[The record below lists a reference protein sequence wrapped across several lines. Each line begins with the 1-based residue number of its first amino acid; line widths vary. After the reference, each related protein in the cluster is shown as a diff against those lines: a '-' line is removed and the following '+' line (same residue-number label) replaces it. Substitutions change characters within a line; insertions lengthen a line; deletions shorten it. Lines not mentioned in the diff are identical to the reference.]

1 MNGDNKSK
9 TFLLFIM
16 IANIFIVSVGATFAY
31 FAATTES
38 DENVI
43 NLEAA
48 YFELGLEEDTS
59 LIKNQVIPSAEIYVD
74 RGTIYRI
81 DENKDFIKPYEKNGE
96 LITKNTVCVD
106 DNLNEICSIYTFTI
120 LNPMTDYD
128 LPVYVT
134 IKPSINTFGN
144 LNFKVVDE
152 DKNVIMWKTPMKHP
166 GQTDDRLHVPLNNF
180 KTLPKA
186 TEDPDTGEVIPSEAT
201 YSIILWIDETGTNQT
216 DSDSGKMFAG
226 TINIM
231 SGSENGTGIT
241 GVFSVVGTE

>member
-1 MNGDNKSK
+1 MNDTKSK
-9 TFLLFIM
+9 KFLLFII

-38 DENVI
+38 NEDAV

-48 YFELGLEEDTS
+48 FFELGLEEDTS
-59 LIKNQVIPSAEIYVD
+59 LIKTKVIPSKEIYVD

-81 DENKDFIKPYEKNGE
+81 DSDKEFIRPYEKNGE
-96 LITKNTVCVD
+96 IISKNTVCID

-134 IKPSINTFGN
+134 IRPNINTFGN
-144 LNFKVVDE
+144 LAFKVVDA
-152 DKNVIMWKTPMKHP
+152 DKNVIMEKTLMKQP
-166 GQTDDRLHVPLNNF
+166 GQTDDRLAVPLKNF

-186 TEDPDTGEVIPSEAT
+186 TKDPNTDEIIPSSAT
-201 YSIILWIDETGTNQT
+201 YSIILWIDEIDANQT
-216 DSDSGKMFAG
+216 AADAGKMFAG

-241 GVFSVVGTE
+241 GVFSVVGVE